1 MAKKMN
7 KVKDN
12 NPLNGEIIIY
22 ENAEGQSR
30 VSVRVEGETVWLNQA
45 QMVDLFQSSKAN
57 VSEHT
62 KHIFEEGELK
72 KDSVVRKFRTTA
84 LDGKNYNIEHYNL
97 DMIISLGYR
106 IKSSIATKFRQW
118 ATERLNEYI
127 RKGFTMDDE
136 RLKGAGG
143 GNYWKELLDRIRD
156 IRSSEKVLYR
166 QVLDLYATSVDYDP
180 NSNESIQF
188 FKIVQNKLHYAAH
201 GHTAAEVIA
210 KRADAGQPFMGLLT
224 FSGGEVTRNDIG
236 IAKNYLAEN
245 ELKKLNNIVSAY
257 FDLAE
262 VKAMNHEPMR
272 MKDWIAQLDRLIQT
286 FDGKLLDN
294 AGSISHE
301 QAMQK
306 AETEY
311 KKYQSA
317 AISAVE
323 RAYLETLEKA
333 EKQLKKSRRI
343 KEPGSES
350 GTSS

>member
-1 MAKKMN
+1 MN
-7 KVKDN
+7 EEQQPN
-12 NPLNGEIIIY
+12 NIIIY
-22 ENAEGQSR
+22 KTEDGKTDIKVRFENED
-30 VSVRVEGETVWLNQA
+30 VWLSQQ
-45 QMVDLFQSSKAN
+45 QMAELYQTSRTN
-57 VSEHT
+57 VVEHI
-62 KHIFEEGELK
+62 KHIFEEEELPEEATC
-72 KDSVVRKFRTTA
+72 RKFRQVQTE
-84 LDGKNYNIEHYNL
+84 GSRNVEREIPFYNL

-106 IKSSIATKFRQW
+106 IKSRIATSFRIW
-118 ATERLNEYI
+118 ATKRLNEYI

-166 QVLDLYATSVDYDP
+166 QVLDLYATSADYDP
-180 NSNESIQF
+180 NSHESIQF

-224 FSGGEVTRNDIG
+224 FSGGEVTRKDIC

-272 MKDWIAQLDRLIQT
+272 MKDWITQLDRLIQT
-286 FDGKLLDN
+286 FDGKLLDT